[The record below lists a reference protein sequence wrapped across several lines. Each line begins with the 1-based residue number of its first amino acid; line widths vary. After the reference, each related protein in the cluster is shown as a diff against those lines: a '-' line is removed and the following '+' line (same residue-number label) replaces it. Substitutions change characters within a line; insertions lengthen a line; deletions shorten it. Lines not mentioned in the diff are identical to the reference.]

1 MTIETGPSPLRDF
14 AAEIEKQ
21 LESDAIRDSN
31 STDEA
36 LMQMYVLQLQD
47 VGQCP
52 DLAWVDLNVTGSK
65 GQPGMTV
72 HGWGIDADRRLH
84 LAGILSPKQ
93 TVHDGNLPY
102 VFGRKDVADTFGKLI
117 NTVSFLRDGKILA
130 DEKDYR
136 IAEMATQC
144 RDLLAELDPEVVL
157 HLFTTGHVKGG
168 IGSQSLS
175 GVLLSSFVHDI
186 EWLQKQQQDDPTDQL
201 DLRDQPG
208 GGLPCLIA
216 NRFPDGDPQVILT
229 VLPGELLA
237 DLYDRRRD
245 ELLRRN
251 VRIYLRSKM
260 KVNREM
266 AASARATP
274 ELFIAMNNGLSA
286 VANSAEFNSD
296 FSRMETLN
304 DLQIVNGGQ
313 TTATIHE
320 VWKDRSKKA
329 DISQLRV
336 QAKITIIRGE
346 NDAKDELAEKLAVS
360 ANSQSKVTASDLL
373 SSDPYERSLEEL
385 SRSRRYTTGSAETG
399 WFYERVRGQY
409 AGALSFNPRQEKV
422 YPRDQVIDKSK
433 AAQLLLAWRGL
444 PHLASLGG
452 EKALK
457 AFKDGLK
464 KDPQLKEAG
473 GTVSEQYF
481 DTLIGLAIIRREA
494 EGPIAA
500 EISMKPPLGHYLLA
514 WLAEHHPDSINLQQ
528 IARTGVLSNE
538 LLHTIQ
544 KVTPL
549 ISKAMRTYPESV
561 PHEAERPKKAGCWEE
576 VKKIFLP
583 EVQPAAPGASRS
595 WTRDYSRQ
603 DWQAAKRW
611 VQGTRNAHL
620 RDRIINACRLVETGK
635 AKAKKTLLDA
645 VMKDAIAKGFK
656 PDLGA
661 VQLDDQVAEVS

>member
-1 MTIETGPSPLRDF
+1 MTLQTGPSPLRNF
-14 AAEIEKQ
+14 AIEIEKQ
-21 LESDAIRDSN
+21 LESDAIRDGN

-36 LMQMYVLQLQD
+36 LMQMYVLQLQE

-52 DLAWVDLNVTGSK
+52 DLTWVDLNVTGSK

-72 HGWGIDADRRLH
+72 HGWGIDTDRRLH

-93 TVHDGNLPY
+93 AVQDENLPY
-102 VFGRKDVADTFGKLI
+102 VFGRKEVSDTFGKLV
-117 NTVSFLRDGKILA
+117 NTVSYLKDGKFLA
-130 DEKDYR
+130 DEKHHR

-168 IGSQSLS
+168 FASHNLS
-175 GVLLSSFVHDI
+175 GVLLSSYVHDI

-208 GGLPCLIA
+208 GGLPCLVA
-216 NRFPDGDPQVILT
+216 TRFPDGDPQVILT

-260 KVNREM
+260 KVNRDM
-266 AASARATP
+266 AASVRATP
-274 ELFIAMNNGLSA
+274 GLFIALNNGISA
-286 VANSAEFNSD
+286 VANSASFSSD
-296 FSRMETLN
+296 FSHMETLN

-320 VWKDRSKKA
+320 VWKDRNKKA

-346 NDAKDELAEKLAVS
+346 NGAEDELAEQLAIS

-373 SSDPYERSLEEL
+373 SSDPYERSLESI
-385 SRSRRYTTGSAETG
+385 SRARRYPTGSVETG
-399 WFYERVRGQY
+399 WFYERVRGQH
-409 AGALSFNPRQEKV
+409 AGALAFDARQEKV

-457 AFKDGLK
+457 AFKDDLK
-464 KDPQLKEAG
+464 KDTQIEEAG
-473 GTVSEQYF
+473 GKVSEQYF
-481 DTLIGLAIIRREA
+481 DTLVGLAVIRREA

-514 WLAEHHPDSINLQQ
+514 WLAEHRASSINLQQ
-528 IARTGVLSNE
+528 VARTGVLSNE

-549 ISKAMRTYPESV
+549 ISKVMRAHPESV
-561 PHEAERPKKAGCWEE
+561 PHESERPKRAGCWEE
-576 VKKIFLP
+576 VKKIVLP
-583 EVQPAAPGASRS
+583 EVQPVLPGATRS

-611 VQGTRNAHL
+611 VQGTRNAQL
-620 RDRIINACRLVETGK
+620 RDRIINACRIVETGK
-635 AKAKKTLLDA
+635 GKAKKALLDA

-661 VQLDDQVAEVS
+661 VQIGDPVSEVS